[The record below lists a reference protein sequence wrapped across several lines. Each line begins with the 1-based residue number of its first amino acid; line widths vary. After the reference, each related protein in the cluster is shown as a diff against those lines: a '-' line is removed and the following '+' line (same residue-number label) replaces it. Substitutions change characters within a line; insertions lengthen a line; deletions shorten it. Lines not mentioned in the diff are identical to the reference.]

1 MPDGWKIG
9 VVCPWTDNHNTG
21 QGNNST
27 VLCMRE
33 GAVVFICSH
42 GSCGR
47 AGHNTA
53 AFKQLMTL
61 LHGESEP
68 EPGAVEVLFGSRLG
82 LPMPKP
88 MPEDWRDLFH
98 TQSDVLDCPPPS
110 FLIQDFLARQAICAV
125 AAPVG
130 QRKSIIALNVCRS
143 LCTKEPLFGFLPVVN
158 QPSRVLYCCPEMG
171 LISLSDRV
179 RKMGLGDSVGESLFL
194 RSMNLGNLDLAD
206 IPPKALEGS
215 VLIIDTAIRF
225 MKGDENSAKDMQ
237 SFSEVLFNLQR
248 LQGPDGAIMVLYHSP
263 KATKDASEL
272 TLENCMRGS
281 GELGAAVTDA
291 HGTRLQ
297 DPTDAYKSGSFI
309 RHIKCRDY
317 EGVEDFEVRCDAAGI
332 LTKTGDAGVKAVLSV
347 KAGGFKSNRD
357 GLDDAAR
364 VIIKANPDAS
374 LRDIVKLLKDA
385 GITRQ
390 KTWVSD
396 ARFALKGTGCK
407 VGSGCPS
414 SAI

>member
-1 MPDGWKIG
+1 
-9 VVCPWTDNHNTG
+9 
-21 QGNNST
+21 
-27 VLCMRE
+27 
-33 GAVVFICSH
+33 
-42 GSCGR
+42 
-47 AGHNTA
+47 
-53 AFKQLMTL
+53 
-61 LHGESEP
+61 
-68 EPGAVEVLFGSRLG
+68 
-82 LPMPKP
+82 
-88 MPEDWRDLFH
+88 
-98 TQSDVLDCPPPS
+98 
-110 FLIQDFLARQAICAV
+110 
-125 AAPVG
+125 
-130 QRKSIIALNVCRS
+130 
-143 LCTKEPLFGFLPVVN
+143 
-158 QPSRVLYCCPEMG
+158 
-171 LISLSDRV
+171 
-179 RKMGLGDSVGESLFL
+179 MGLGDSVGESLFL